1 MKTRLIKTVKSLV
14 PATGT
19 LALLVTL
26 SACSAEYGSRD
37 QVATAEANELLTVVE
52 EDQAAGKLIL
62 EYERNGRALTY
73 DLRLGPEM
81 QTPPSAEELAL
92 DPELPTREVDA
103 RVLDASGA
111 VIYLQMGGD
120 GFIDPNWSLPQVDG
134 IDEAARRA
142 DIALMKAATS
152 SFQNLRVSPQSQAL
166 RQTGIQ
172 ISKGVGADSDLTDPS
187 SLLSTQDVLAVG
199 GTSVKA
205 WDFQV
210 RKHDLVK
217 FHVKYGEHSAVL
229 LRGKGTKG
237 AVVFSAVSCNHGAC
251 ANASS
256 MSTHCTSSLFHDDGT
271 HTRFFYSAGC
281 TTSYSAFSTGG
292 GHNCNDDSELQGKA
306 ITHDQTQSTTDGSCS
321 SKALHDNAPDCTY

>member
-1 MKTRLIKTVKSLV
+1 MKSLV
-14 PATGT
+14 PAAGT
-19 LALLVTL
+19 LALLVTFG
-26 SACSAEYGSRD
+26 ACSAEDGSRD
-37 QVATAEANELLTVVE
+37 QVAAAEADERLSVVE

-62 EYERNGRALTY
+62 KYERNGRALTY

-92 DPELPTREVDA
+92 DSALPTREVDA

-120 GFIDPNWSLPQVDG
+120 GFIDSNWSLPQVDG

-142 DIALMKAATS
+142 DIALMKAATT
-152 SFQNLRVSPQSQAL
+152 SFQNLRVSTQLQAL

-172 ISKGVGADSDLTDPS
+172 ISKGVGADSDVTDPS

-199 GTSVKA
+199 GTSVKG

-210 RKHDLVK
+210 RKHDLKK
-217 FHVKYGEHSAVL
+217 FGIKYGEHSAVL

-237 AVVFSAVSCNHGAC
+237 TVVFSAVSCNHGAC

-256 MSTHCTSSLFHDDGT
+256 MSTNCTSPLFKDDGT
-271 HTRFFYSAGC
+271 HSRFFYSEGC
-281 TTSYSAFSTGG
+281 TTDYSATSTG

-306 ITHDQTQSTTDGSCS
+306 ITKDQAQSTTDGSCN
-321 SKALHDNAPDCTY
+321 SKGLHDNAPGCSY